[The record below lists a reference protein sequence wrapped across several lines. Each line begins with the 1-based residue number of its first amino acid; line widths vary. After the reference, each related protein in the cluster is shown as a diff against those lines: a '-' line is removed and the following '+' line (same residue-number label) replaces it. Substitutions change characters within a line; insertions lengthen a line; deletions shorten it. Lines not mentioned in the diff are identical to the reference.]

1 MRQRDFIFRLGST
14 AVVWALLG
22 LSAVYWGLLLTEPRA
37 PILPQAAPPVP
48 QIQSAAIAAWLGAP
62 LESSAPGAPAQ
73 ASRYEL
79 RGVIAQGSAGVAVL
93 SVDGQPARPYPVG
106 ALIEEGVMLRAVGAR
121 HAELAADRSGPVL
134 QRLELPLPDSRL
146 PEGMALVPAQR

>member
-1 MRQRDFIFRLGST
+1 MRPRSFIFRLGST

-37 PILPQAAPPVP
+37 PILPQAAPAVP

-62 LESSAPGAPAQ
+62 TDSPAPGAPAQ
-73 ASRYEL
+73 AGRDEL

>member
-1 MRQRDFIFRLGST
+1 
-14 AVVWALLG
+14 
-22 LSAVYWGLLLTEPRA
+22 
-37 PILPQAAPPVP
+37 
-48 QIQSAAIAAWLGAP
+48 
-62 LESSAPGAPAQ
+62 
-73 ASRYEL
+73 
-79 RGVIAQGSAGVAVL
+79 
-93 SVDGQPARPYPVG
+93 VG